1 MCSWLLVSGLLI
13 LAREDLLFENITVNF
28 PSGNMVYK
36 NDIDKVTESLRDEI
50 MAIWVSPFDMWRIQ
64 ALHKE
69 NISRKI

>member
-1 MCSWLLVSGLLI
+1 MCSWILVSGLLI
-13 LAREDLLFENITVNF
+13 LAREDLLFENIIVNF

-69 NISRKI
+69 NISWKI